1 MSPRVIFEKEL
12 ESLKEK
18 VARMGQR
25 AGSSYERLYQAV
37 TEEDGETVRQL
48 LDTDRQM
55 TDMQRSIEAHCLT
68 LLTRQ
73 QPVAC
78 DLRMVSAALKAVTD
92 IERIGDHV
100 TDMSELFLR
109 MEKRGFNTS
118 ETGLDEMMRQ
128 TGEMLR
134 MAVEAFVNGDA
145 AEAEQVILADDLVDE
160 AFNRIKEALP
170 DAIRRHGEDAD
181 RAVDLLMLAKYLE
194 KIGDHAVNISQWTI
208 FQTTGDMDKFRLL

>member
-12 ESLKEK
+12 ELLKEK

-160 AFNRIKEALP
+160 AFNQIKEALP

>member
-1 MSPRVIFEKEL
+1 MSPRVIFEQEL

-18 VARMGQR
+18 VAQMGQR

-78 DLRMVSAALKAVTD
+78 DLRMVSAVLKSVTD

>member
-1 MSPRVIFEKEL
+1 MSPRVIFEQEL

-18 VARMGQR
+18 VAQMGQR

-78 DLRMVSAALKAVTD
+78 DLRMVSAVLKSVTD

-100 TDMSELFLR
+100 TDMSELFLC
-109 MEKRGFNTS
+109 MEKRGFNIS

-134 MAVEAFVNGDA
+134 MAVEAFVNGDT

>member
-1 MSPRVIFEKEL
+1 MSPRVIFEQEL

-18 VARMGQR
+18 VAQMGQR

-78 DLRMVSAALKAVTD
+78 DLRMVSAALKSVTD

-160 AFNRIKEALP
+160 AFNQIKEALP

>member
-1 MSPRVIFEKEL
+1 MSPRVIFEQEL

-109 MEKRGFNTS
+109 MEKRGFNIS

-160 AFNRIKEALP
+160 AFNQIMEALP